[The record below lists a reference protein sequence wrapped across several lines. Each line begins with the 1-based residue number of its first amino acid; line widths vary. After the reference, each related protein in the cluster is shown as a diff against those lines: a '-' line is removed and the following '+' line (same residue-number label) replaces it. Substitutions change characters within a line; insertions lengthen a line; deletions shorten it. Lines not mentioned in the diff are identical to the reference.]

1 MNKKRLY
8 LAIISV
14 VLIVTTCF
22 SFVGCE
28 TVSPENTTT
37 TTTSTTTSSTSPT
50 VQAPSDDS
58 QEKVD
63 ITTSTLYLID
73 LLFQKYS
80 IHDYDYEEALI
91 NAVRAYISATGD
103 KYAAYYTPE
112 EWEEQIVENNGDLYG
127 VGVTVVFDYDEYFME
142 VVSIVPDSPAS
153 KHLLVG
159 DKVTHFYDGENYV
172 EIADLVAENIEKYR
186 EIYDDEEL
194 IVNNAAYDAY
204 QYSISKIKGA
214 EGTLAK
220 IKIERNG
227 ETIEKEIERAK
238 VKSISVTYKKSE
250 KDRSVGIVSI
260 SSFNMTTPV
269 QFKEAM
275 DSLIEDG
282 IEKFVFDLRHNP
294 GGDLASIVAVL
305 STLLNEG
312 DTILS
317 TKDTNGFVSTTKV
330 GVLSYEAPDEG
341 EADYR
346 TCNVTAEDIGRYRG
360 YKMVVL
366 VDNDT
371 ASAAELFTAALRDY
385 ELADIVGVTT
395 YGKGSMQST
404 IPLSFYGEDYVGALK
419 LTTKLYFPPCGEG
432 YDGGIGIEPDYVVEL
447 EGEAAEINFY
457 KLMLK
462 EDIDNQLK
470 KAISL
475 LID

>member
-1 MNKKRLY
+1 MNKKRIY

-14 VLIVTTCF
+14 VLAIATCF
-22 SFVGCE
+22 SFVGCK
-28 TVSPENTTT
+28 TVSPQTTT
-37 TTTSTTTSSTSPT
+37 TTTTTTTTAPSPT
-50 VQAPSDDS
+50 DQDASDNGG
-58 QEKVD
+58 ENGGVN
-63 ITTSTLYLID
+63 TSTLYLVD
-73 LLFQKYS
+73 LLFQNYS
-80 IHDYDYEEALI
+80 IHDYDYEKALLS
-91 NAVRAYISATGD
+91 AVRAYISATGD
-103 KYAAYYTPE
+103 KYATYYTPE
-112 EWEEQIVENNGDLYG
+112 EYAEQASENNGDLYG
-127 VGVTVVFDYDEYFME
+127 IGVTVIFDYEGYFME
-142 VVSIVPDSPAS
+142 VVSVVPDSPAS

-159 DKVTHFYDGENYV
+159 DKVTHFYDGEKYV
-172 EIADLVAENIEKYR
+172 EIAALVEENIEKYR

-220 IKIERNG
+220 IRIERDG
-227 ETIEKEIERAK
+227 KTIEKEIERAK
-238 VKSISVTYKKSE
+238 VKSISVTYRKSE
-250 KDRSVGIVSI
+250 KDASVGIVSI

-275 DSLIEDG
+275 DALTADG
-282 IEKFVFDLRHNP
+282 VKKFVFDLRHNP

-317 TKDTNGFVSTTKV
+317 TKDTNGKTAVTKV
-330 GVLSYEAPDEG
+330 GVLSYQEPDEG

-346 TCNVTAEDIGRYRG
+346 TCNVSAEDIGRYRG
-360 YKMVVL
+360 YEMVVL

-385 ELADIVGVTT
+385 ELAKIVGVKTF
-395 YGKGSMQST
+395 GKGSMQST
-404 IPLSFYGEDYVGALK
+404 IPLSFYGEEYVGALK

-432 YDGGIGIEPDYVVEL
+432 YDGGIGIEPDHVVEL

-457 KLMLK
+457 KLT
-462 EDIDNQLK
+462 EDIDNQLG